1 MSKTSKKG
9 KICSKKENNDYPMSL
24 KHIIKYMAVPVVA
37 AFALVGCKHEDLT
50 TAPKS
55 SAEQTETTTKKRTI
69 KLRLSADIELPKG
82 TGERASG
89 IDGVWFKLDPNSKK
103 YRPRIKWEEIKDR
116 IRTRLYF
123 RKMVKGPNGKMT
135 PSLDRHDIFS
145 VVIEP
150 DAWGSNKVVSNGHLK
165 LSTEIVDPKSAKQKV
180 MEIEVP
186 NGPDDDTHPFIPS
199 SEYPKN
205 TPLEADPGTIVPES
219 NGEWQ
224 VAAIL
229 SVSLNGDFGRDDK
242 SVSRALE
249 ATGAYFPQQYLLSDS
264 KLNTNSSYE
273 EHDTDFED
281 IDPSVRPFKY
291 DGYWMLY
298 PKTMFFKHNNPDPQE
313 PDPDDLITQDPRQ
326 SMEIPFCSD
335 WQNVEIDEH
344 GVVGV
349 QLTAK
354 SPGMILHY
362 ELIPTD
368 VDAQDD
374 PTPIAS
380 ARGLSLASRRAK
392 QSFRSGGDSELGGA
406 NPYAVDNLKS
416 TACTFYGALYY
427 DQDGDKVHW
436 SRGKIDLTTYQ
447 TDSGED
453 RFFMKPN
460 TLSVYVRDSNVS
472 TYDLEDNSHC
482 HILYFVMPPYDGE
495 STPADAK
502 TTFWLQLRN
511 VETEKNYSSKE
522 DFLREQPSDYTY
534 GDLSYQLKKKGGT
547 FENQYI
553 SRTKLSPGK
562 IHWVRL
568 QYKKL
573 DEPIPFNPDAQP

>member
-1 MSKTSKKG
+1 
-9 KICSKKENNDYPMSL
+9 MSL
-24 KHIIKYMAVPVVA
+24 KHIIKYMAVPLVA

-55 SAEQTETTTKKRTI
+55 PAEQTETTTKKRTI
-69 KLRLSADIELPKG
+69 KIRLSADIELPKG

-89 IDGVWFKLDPNSKK
+89 INGVGFKLDPTSDRS
-103 YRPRIKWEEIKDR
+103 RPRIKWEEIKDR

-123 RKMVKGPNGKMT
+123 RKMVKGDDGQMT
-135 PSLDRHDIFS
+135 PSLNRHDIFS
-145 VVIEP
+145 VIIEP
-150 DAWGSNKVVSNGHLK
+150 NKWTVKTVSNGHLK
-165 LSTEIVDPKSAKQKV
+165 LSTDIVDPKSAKQRV

-186 NGPDDDTHPFIPS
+186 DGIHIDATHPFLPS
-199 SEYPKN
+199 SEFPKN
-205 TPLEADPGTIVPES
+205 TPQEADPGTIVPES

-229 SVSLNGDFGRDDK
+229 SVSLNGDFGRDDE
-242 SVSRALE
+242 SVSRKLE

-264 KLNTNSSYE
+264 KLNTSSSYE
-273 EHDTDFED
+273 EHDTDFDDTAPE
-281 IDPSVRPFKY
+281 VKPFKY

-335 WQNVEIDEH
+335 WQNVEIDER

-392 QSFRSGGDSELGGA
+392 QSFRSGGESELGGA
-406 NPYAVDNLKS
+406 NPFAVDNLKS

-436 SRGKIDLTTYQ
+436 SRGEIDLTTYQ

-495 STPADAK
+495 SAPTNAT

-511 VETEKNYSSKE
+511 VETKDDYSSKA
-522 DFLREQPSDYTY
+522 DFLEAQPSDYTY
-534 GDLSYQLKKKGGT
+534 AKLSYQLKKKHGT
-547 FENQYI
+547 FQNQYI

-573 DEPIPFNPDAQP
+573 DTPISFDPDA

>member
-55 SAEQTETTTKKRTI
+55 PAEQTETTTKKRTI
-69 KLRLSADIELPKG
+69 KLRLSADIELPQG

-89 IDGVWFKLDPNSKK
+89 INGVGFKLDPTSDRS
-103 YRPRIKWEEIKDR
+103 RPRIKWEEIKDR

-123 RKMVKGPNGKMT
+123 RKMVKGDDGQMT

-145 VVIEP
+145 VIIEP
-150 DAWGSNKVVSNGHLK
+150 NKWTVKIVSNGHLK
-165 LSTEIVDPKSAKQKV
+165 LSTDIVDPKAAKQRV

-186 NGPDDDTHPFIPS
+186 DGPDDDTHPFIPS

-281 IDPSVRPFKY
+281 IDPGVRPFKY

-335 WQNVEIDEH
+335 WQNVEIDER

-349 QLTAK
+349 ELKAK

-362 ELIPTD
+362 ELIPD
-368 VDAQDD
+368 NVDAKPD
-374 PTPIAS
+374 PKPIAS

-392 QSFRSGGDSELGGA
+392 QSFRSGGESELGGA
-406 NPYAVDNLKS
+406 NPFAVDNLKS

-436 SRGKIDLTTYQ
+436 SRGEIDLTTYQ

-495 STPADAK
+495 SAPTNAT

-511 VETEKNYSSKE
+511 VETKDDYSSKA
-522 DFLREQPSDYTY
+522 DFLEAQPSDYTY
-534 GDLSYQLKKKGGT
+534 AKLSYQLKKKNGT
-547 FENQYI
+547 FQNQYV

-573 DEPIPFNPDAQP
+573 AKPIIFDPDA

>member
-1 MSKTSKKG
+1 
-9 KICSKKENNDYPMSL
+9 MSL

-69 KLRLSADIELPKG
+69 KLRLSADIELPQG
-82 TGERASG
+82 TGGRASG
-89 IDGVWFKLDPNSKK
+89 IDGVWFKLDPTSGKS
-103 YRPRIKWEEIKDR
+103 RPRIKWEEIKDR

-123 RKMVKGPNGKMT
+123 RKMVKGSNGKMT

-145 VVIEP
+145 VVIDPDKWTVKEP
-150 DAWGSNKVVSNGHLK
+150 SNGHLK
-165 LSTEIVDPKSAKQKV
+165 LGIEQL
-180 MEIEVP
+180 MEIKVP
-186 NGPDDDTHPFIPS
+186 NAPADAAYPFLPD
-199 SEYPKN
+199 SEFPK
-205 TPLEADPGTIVPES
+205 TSPEASPGTK
-219 NGEWQ
+219 GEWQ

-229 SVSLNGDFGRDDK
+229 SVSLNGDFGSDDK
-242 SVSRALE
+242 SVSRQLE
-249 ATGAYFPQQYLLSDS
+249 AIGAYFPQQYLLSAS
-264 KLNTNSSYE
+264 KLNTSGSYA

-281 IDPSVRPFKY
+281 TDPDVRPFKY
-291 DGYWMLY
+291 DGYWLLY

-313 PDPDDLITQDPRQ
+313 PDNLITQDPRQ

-335 WQNVEIDEH
+335 WQNVEIDER

-349 QLTAK
+349 HLTAK

-362 ELIPTD
+362 ELIPDD
-368 VDAQDD
+368 VDAQPD
-374 PTPIAS
+374 PKPIAS

-406 NPYAVDNLKS
+406 NPFAVDNLKS

-427 DQDGDKVHW
+427 DQVGDKVHW
-436 SRGKIDLTTYQ
+436 SRGEIDLTQYQ
-447 TDSGED
+447 NDFGDD

-460 TLSVYVRDSNVS
+460 TLSVYVRDSDVS
-472 TYDLEDNSHC
+472 TNDLEDNSHC

-495 STPADAK
+495 AAPKDAT

-511 VETEKNYSSKE
+511 VETKDDYSSEE
-522 DFLREQPSDYTY
+522 DFLKEQPSAYTY
-534 GDLSYQLKKKGGT
+534 AKLSYQLKKKHGT
-547 FENQYI
+547 FQNQYV

-568 QYKKL
+568 QYKQL
-573 DEPIPFNPDAQP
+573 DTPTPFDPDAQP

>member
-1 MSKTSKKG
+1 
-9 KICSKKENNDYPMSL
+9 MSL

-37 AFALVGCKHEDLT
+37 AFALVGCSHEDFT

-69 KLRLSADIELPKG
+69 KIRLSADIELPKG
-82 TGERASG
+82 TGGRG
-89 IDGVWFKLDPNSKK
+89 IGFNLDPSSDR
-103 YRPRIKWEEIKDR
+103 YRPYIKWDEIKDK
-116 IRTRLYF
+116 IQTRLYF
-123 RKMVKGPNGKMT
+123 RKMVKNEDGEMV
-135 PSLDRHDIFS
+135 PSTDRHDIFS
-145 VVIEP
+145 VVIKP
-150 DAWGSNKVVSNGHLK
+150 DAWDIKDVVDGHLK
-165 LSTEIVDPKSAKQKV
+165 LSTDIVDPKAAKQRV

-186 NGPDDDTHPFIPS
+186 DDTKIDETHPFLPS
-199 SEYPKN
+199 SEFPKN
-205 TPLEADPGTIVPES
+205 TPPEADPGTVVPETK
-219 NGEWQ
+219 GEWQ

-229 SVSLNGDFGRDDK
+229 SVNLNGDLAKEKEGEIGYDL
-242 SVSRALE
+242 AQ
-249 ATGAYFPQQYLLSDS
+249 TGGYFPQQLIMQ
-264 KLNTNSSYE
+264 KLGTEGAYAN
-273 EHDTDFED
+273 HDVEFEATDDE
-281 IDPSVRPFKY
+281 VKPFKY

-298 PKTMFFKHNNPDPQE
+298 PKTMYFNHNNPNPQKPAN
-313 PDPDDLITQDPRQ
+313 PDPEIEKDLRQ
-326 SMEIPFCSD
+326 AMEIPFCAD
-335 WQNVEIDEH
+335 WKDVEVDER

-349 QLTAK
+349 ELQAK

-362 ELIPTD
+362 ELIPDD
-368 VDAQDD
+368 VDAQPD

-392 QSFRSGGDSELGGA
+392 QSFRSGGESELGGA

-427 DQDGDKVHW
+427 DQDGNKVHW
-436 SRGKIDLTTYQ
+436 SRGEIDLTTYQ

-495 STPADAK
+495 SAPANAT

-511 VETEKNYSSKE
+511 VETKDDYSSTE
-522 DFLREQPSDYTY
+522 DFLKEQPSDYTY
-534 GDLSYQLKKKGGT
+534 GNLSYQLKKKGGT
-547 FENQYI
+547 FQNQYI

-573 DEPIPFNPDAQP
+573 DTPISFDPDA